1 MDFYMPAR
9 LLTGRE
15 VVRKNADR
23 IAAFGRRCL
32 IVTSGS
38 AAKRCGAL
46 DDVTGVLTEKGI
58 AYEVFDGIRPNPS
71 MYSCVDGGRAAA
83 QFGAEFV
90 IGIGGGSALDSAK
103 VIAVFAANRDLDADS
118 IYRMKWQNRAL
129 PVILIGTTAGTGS
142 EVTRV
147 AVITDTKGKKH
158 SMHDDMLYAA
168 LAFGDPRYTE
178 SMPLRVT
185 ASTGVDALAHC
196 LESYFS
202 KKANDVSRAFAL
214 KGIEQLLKPLENIA
228 AGRIPTAEER
238 EVLYDGSILGGL
250 AICVTGT
257 VMAHNLG
264 YYLTENYGIPHG
276 FACTVFHPALLR
288 HAAACAP
295 EYTAEMLRR
304 VGTDL
309 ESLIA
314 LIRAL
319 TPDPE
324 VSLTAEQIEAILPR
338 WENNGSV
345 KNTIGNVTMEELRQI
360 FTELFSV

>member
-9 LLTGRE
+9 LLTGRD
-15 VVRKNADR
+15 VIRKNADR
-23 IAAFGRRCL
+23 FAAFGRRCL
-32 IVTSGS
+32 IVTGGN

-46 DDVTGVLTEKGI
+46 DDVTGVLRERDI
-58 AYEVFDGIRPNPS
+58 AFEVFDEIRPNPS
-71 MYSCVDGGRAAA
+71 IYSCVDGGRAAA
-83 QFGAEFV
+83 RVGADFV

-103 VIAVFAANRDLDADS
+103 VISVYAANPDLDADS
-118 IYRMKWQNRAL
+118 IYGMNWKNTPL

-228 AGRIPTAEER
+228 AGHLPTAEER
-238 EVLYDGSILGGL
+238 EILYDGSILGGL

-264 YYLTENYGIPHG
+264 YYLTEEYGIPHG

-288 HAAACAP
+288 HAAAVAP
-295 EYTAEMLRR
+295 EYTAEMLKR
-304 VGTDL
+304 VGTDMD
-309 ESLIA
+309 SLIA
-314 LIRAL
+314 LIKAL
-319 TPDPE
+319 TPEPE
-324 VSLTAEQIEAILPR
+324 VKLTPEQIEAILPR

-345 KNTIGNVTMEELRQI
+345 RNTIGEVTTDQIRQI

>member
-9 LLTGRE
+9 LLTGRD
-15 VVRKNADR
+15 VVRRNADR
-23 IAAFGRRCL
+23 IAGFGCRCL

-58 AYEVFDGIRPNPS
+58 AYEIFDEIRPNPS
-71 MYSCVDGGRAAA
+71 MHACVEGGRAAA
-83 QFGAEFV
+83 RLGADFV
-90 IGIGGGSALDSAK
+90 IGIGGGSVLDSAK
-103 VIAVFAANRDLDADS
+103 VISVFATNPELDADS
-118 IYRMKWQNRAL
+118 IYGMNWQNRPL
-129 PVILIGTTAGTGS
+129 PVILVGTTAGTGS

-168 LAFGDPRYTE
+168 LALGDPRYTE

-202 KKANDVSRAFAL
+202 KKANDISRAFAL
-214 KGIEQLLKPLENIA
+214 KGIEQMLKPLENIA
-228 AGRIPTAEER
+228 AGKIPTAEER

-264 YYLTENYGIPHG
+264 YYLTEEYGIPHG

-295 EYTAEMLRR
+295 EYTEEMLRR
-304 VGTDL
+304 AGTDL

-324 VSLTAEQIEAILPR
+324 VKLTAEQIEAILPR

-345 KNTIGNVTMEELRQI
+345 KNTIGNVTVGQIRQI
-360 FTELFSV
+360 FTELFCV

>member
-1 MDFYMPAR
+1 M
-9 LLTGRE
+9 
-15 VVRKNADR
+15 
-23 IAAFGRRCL
+23 C
-32 IVTSGS
+32 
-38 AAKRCGAL
+38 
-46 DDVTGVLTEKGI
+46 
-58 AYEVFDGIRPNPS
+58 DGIRPNPS
-71 MYSCVDGGRAAA
+71 MYSCVEGGRAAA
-83 QFGAEFV
+83 QLGADFV

-103 VIAVFAANRDLDADS
+103 VIGVFATNPDLDADS
-118 IYRMKWQNRAL
+118 IYQMNWQNRPL
-129 PVILIGTTAGTGS
+129 PVLLAGTTAGTGS

-168 LAFGDPRYTE
+168 LAFGDPCYTE

-214 KGIEQLLKPLENIA
+214 KGIEQLLAPLKNIA
-228 AGRIPTAEER
+228 DGKFPTAEER
-238 EVLYDGSILGGL
+238 EVLYNGSILGGL

-264 YYLTENYGIPHG
+264 YYLTETYGIPHG

-295 EYTAEMLRR
+295 EYTEEMLRR

-309 ESLIA
+309 ESLIG
-314 LIRAL
+314 LIRVL
-319 TPDPE
+319 TPDPQIT
-324 VSLTAEQIEAILPR
+324 LTEEQIEALLPR

-345 KNTIGNVTMEELRQI
+345 KNTIGNVTTEDIRQV
-360 FTELFSV
+360 FTELFLR